1 MVWLHCYMPIH
12 PLYGHEG
19 VRNRLA
25 GAFASGRLP
34 QALLLEGPA
43 GVGKQRLG
51 LWLAQLLLCDAP
63 VAGGREPC
71 GACRSCRLV
80 LSLSH
85 PDLHWFVPIELGK
98 RGGDAD
104 KQVELVET
112 ALGEEMA
119 ARREKP
125 LYEPT
130 SGLAGHAIAS
140 VRLLLRRLALTP
152 AIGRRK
158 VVIIGDAERL
168 IPQQGQEAA
177 ANALLKVLEEP
188 PADAQFVLTASEPE
202 ALLPTILSRVVRV
215 RLARL
220 PDTIVTAFVQKEL
233 GLAEQ
238 DIVKQRVRSA
248 DGIPGRVLAVTG
260 DRPGADAAAGEFL
273 GAARGAGVGSYELA
287 LRQMPFQ
294 ARGGFTAMLDAL
306 LARLRAEARAAGTPS
321 RKLTEAIARVF
332 EAREQAQGN
341 VNPQLLAAV
350 LSDDLAGV

>member
-1 MVWLHCYMPIH
+1 MPIH

-71 GACRSCRLV
+71 EACRSCRLV

-98 RGGDAD
+98 RGGDA
-104 KQVELVET
+104 VET

-158 VVIIGDAERL
+158 VAIIGDAERL

-188 PADAQFVLTASEPE
+188 PADAQLVLTASEPE

-233 GLAEQ
+233 GVAEES
-238 DIVKQRVRSA
+238 IVEQQVRSA

-273 GAARGAGVGSYELA
+273 SAARGAGVGRYELA

>member
-1 MVWLHCYMPIH
+1 MRVSATGWQARSP
-12 PLYGHEG
+12 P
-19 VRNRLA
+19 A
-25 GAFASGRLP
+25 GCRKRCCWKAP
-34 QALLLEGPA
+34 QASASSGWGCGSPSSCCATRPWPEAVSRA
-43 GVGKQRLG
+43 GR
-51 LWLAQLLLCDAP
+51 
-63 VAGGREPC
+63 AG
-71 GACRSCRLV
+71 
-80 LSLSH
+80 
-85 PDLHWFVPIELGK
+85 
-98 RGGDAD
+98 
-104 KQVELVET
+104 KQVELVEA

-158 VVIIGDAERL
+158 VAIIGDAERL

-188 PADAQFVLTASEPE
+188 PADAQLVLTASEPE

-233 GLAEQ
+233 GVAEES
-238 DIVKQRVRSA
+238 IVEQQVRSA

-273 GAARGAGVGSYELA
+273 SAARGAGVG
-287 LRQMPFQ
+287 
-294 ARGGFTAMLDAL
+294 
-306 LARLRAEARAAGTPS
+306 
-321 RKLTEAIARVF
+321 
-332 EAREQAQGN
+332 
-341 VNPQLLAAV
+341 
-350 LSDDLAGV
+350 